1 MNDYV
6 SRQDDVLTPL
16 ESTEEARLKGL
27 ADKEIARLSG
37 EVNKVNASIQEK
49 ELQQKKQ
56 KLAEANY
63 KADAAGI
70 FLYDNPGKRPQAV
83 GENEYIGKIVDL
95 TKLQFVTLVGEQD
108 VFRIKQ
114 GMSVDV
120 KINAMKE
127 LKLKGTVQ
135 SVSKFAKTG
144 TDQNNLGQAAQFEV
158 IISLEPNEHLIAG
171 LSLTGAI
178 EIERKEK
185 VIVIPTMAIINE
197 EDKHYVMFDAG
208 NGQYERR
215 AVTIGLETPEHT
227 EVLEGV
233 KEGDKVALP

>member
-1 MNDYV
+1 M
-6 SRQDDVLTPL
+6 
-16 ESTEEARLKGL
+16 
-27 ADKEIARLSG
+27 
-37 EVNKVNASIQEK
+37 
-49 ELQQKKQ
+49 
-56 KLAEANY
+56 
-63 KADAAGI
+63 
-70 FLYDNPGKRPQAV
+70 
-83 GENEYIGKIVDL
+83 DL

-185 VIVIPTMAIINE
+185 VIVVPTMAIISE